1 MELMFAEWEDGE
13 RFSFEDSD
21 RFEEDSLCSFISEAE
36 SLCQNWR
43 GWRKQ
48 SAGPNSPTVKMKV
61 CGGGD
66 GLVIPLVELSA
77 KQVAFHIPFEV
88 VEKVY
93 PPVPEQLQLRIAFWS
108 FPENE
113 EDIRRV
119 LDQIEVPH
127 SLGFHLSATVVPPQM
142 VPPKGAYN
150 VAVMFDRCR
159 ITSCSC
165 TCGAGAKWCAHVVAL
180 CLFRIH
186 NASAVCLRAPVSES
200 LSRLQRDQLQKFAQY
215 LISELPQQILPT
227 AQRLLD
233 ELLSSQSTA
242 INTVCGAPDPTAGP
256 SASDQST
263 WYLDESTLSDNIKK
277 TLHKFCGP
285 SPVVFSDVNSMYLSS
300 TEPPAAAEWAC
311 LLRPLR
317 GREPEGIWN
326 LLSIVREMFKRRDSN
341 AAPLL
346 EILTDQD
353 LLANPPDLKVEQPPT
368 KGKKNKVSTSKQTW
382 MATNTLSKAAFLLTV
397 LSERLEYHNLAFR
410 IGMFALELQRP
421 PASTKALEVKLAYQ
435 ESEIVALLKKIPL
448 GTNEMNTIR
457 GRAEELREG
466 TLCDYRPVL
475 PLMLASFI
483 FDVLCTPVVSPTG
496 SRPPSRNW
504 NNEMPGDEELGF
516 EAAVAALGM
525 KTTVS
530 EAEHPLLCEGTRREK
545 GDLALALMITY
556 KDDQSKLKKILD
568 KLLDRES
575 QTHKPQTLSSFYSS
589 SKPTVANQKSPSKH
603 AAQST
608 TAIQQLPGTSVTQQA
623 GVTTAVQS
631 SPSESFVEK
640 SAQESSQRSPCEPP
654 GESSVVKQEGK
665 VPSRLALGS
674 RGGYNGRCWGSPVR
688 QKKKHTGMA
697 SIDSSAPETT
707 SDSSPT
713 LSRRPLR
720 GGWAATSW
728 GRGQDSDSISSSSS
742 DSLGSSSSSG
752 SRRASGGARAKTVE
766 VGRYK
771 GRRPESHAPHVP
783 NQPSEA
789 AAHFYFELAKTVL
802 IKAGGNSSTSIFT
815 HPSSSGGHQGPHRNL
830 HLCAFEIGL
839 YALGL
844 HNFVSP
850 NWLSRTYSSHVSWIT
865 GQAMEIGSA
874 ALNILV
880 ECWDGH
886 LTPPEVASLADRAS
900 RARDSNMV
908 RAAAELALSCL
919 PHAHALNPNE
929 IQRALVQCKEQDNLM
944 LEKACMAVEEA
955 AKGGGVYP
963 EVLFEVAHQWYWLY
977 EQTVGGTPAQRE
989 GATGCSASGA
999 RAASE
1004 AVRGLTDSRVTAE
1017 PTTVTVAAAVTA
1029 AATVVPV
1036 ISVGS
1041 TIYQQHTM
1049 AGPAMAHAHTQGL
1062 HPYTTLQTHIPCN
1075 PQYIGHPIQHMPRPA
1090 VFPVP
1095 GSAYP
1100 QGVHP
1105 AFIGAQYPYS
1115 VTTPS
1120 LAATAVSF
1128 PGVPVPS
1135 MTQIAV
1141 HPYHAETGLSLSSN
1155 VAIGS
1160 VHAGST
1166 FPAIPGASLTALSS
1180 QPNSLVTGGFP
1191 SEDDQH
1197 SQPVS
1202 PQGLQ
1207 YLHSAYRVGMLAL
1220 EMLGRRAHND
1230 HPNNFS
1236 RSPPYTEDVKW
1247 LLGLAAKLGVNFV
1260 HQFCVGAAKGV
1271 LSPFVLQEII
1281 MEALQRLNPAH
1292 VHNHLRTPAFHQL
1305 VQRCQQAYMQ
1315 YIHHRSIHLTPADYD
1330 DFVNAIRSARSAF
1343 CLTPMGMMQFND
1355 ILQNLKRS
1363 KQTKELWQRVS
1374 LEMTTFSP

>member
-1 MELMFAEWEDGE
+1 MEILFACAEALHAHGY
-13 RFSFEDSD
+13 S
-21 RFEEDSLCSFISEAE
+21 SEACR
-36 SLCQNWR
+36 L
-43 GWRKQ
+43 
-48 SAGPNSPTVKMKV
+48 TV
-61 CGGGD
+61 D
-66 GLVIPLVELSA
+66 LA
-77 KQVAFHIPFEV
+77 
-88 VEKVY
+88 
-93 PPVPEQLQLRIAFWS
+93 R
-108 FPENE
+108 
-113 EDIRRV
+113 
-119 LDQIEVPH
+119 
-127 SLGFHLSATVVPPQM
+127 
-142 VPPKGAYN
+142 
-150 VAVMFDRCR
+150 
-159 ITSCSC
+159 
-165 TCGAGAKWCAHVVAL
+165 
-180 CLFRIH
+180 
-186 NASAVCLRAPVSES
+186 
-200 LSRLQRDQLQKFAQY
+200 
-215 LISELPQQILPT
+215 
-227 AQRLLD
+227 
-233 ELLSSQSTA
+233 
-242 INTVCGAPDPTAGP
+242 
-256 SASDQST
+256 
-263 WYLDESTLSDNIKK
+263 
-277 TLHKFCGP
+277 
-285 SPVVFSDVNSMYLSS
+285 
-300 TEPPAAAEWAC
+300 
-311 LLRPLR
+311 
-317 GREPEGIWN
+317 
-326 LLSIVREMFKRRDSN
+326 
-341 AAPLL
+341 
-346 EILTDQD
+346 D

-368 KGKKNKVSTSKQTW
+368 KGKKIKVSTSKQTW

-397 LSERLEYHNLAFR
+397 LSERLEYHNLAFQ

-448 GTNEMNTIR
+448 GTNEMNSIR

-589 SKPTVANQKSPSKH
+589 SKPAVANQKSPSKH

-608 TAIQQLPGTSVTQQA
+608 AAIQQLPGASVTQQA
-623 GVTTAVQS
+623 TVSTAVQS
-631 SPSESFVEK
+631 SPENFVEK
-640 SAQESSQRSPCEPP
+640 SAQDNSQKSSCEPAA
-654 GESSVVKQEGK
+654 EATVLKQEGK
-665 VPSRLALGS
+665 VPSRLALGN

-720 GGWAATSW
+720 GGWATTSW

-771 GRRPESHAPHVP
+771 GRRLESHAPHVP

-929 IQRALVQCKEQDNLM
+929 IQRALVQCKEQDNTM

-1004 AVRGLTDSRVTAE
+1004 AARGLTDNRVTSE
-1017 PTTVTVAAAVTA
+1017 PTTVTVATSVTA
-1029 AATVVPV
+1029 TASVMPV

-1041 TIYQQHTM
+1041 TMYQQHTM
-1049 AGPAMAHAHTQGL
+1049 AGPAMAHTHTQGL

-1075 PQYIGHPIQHMPRPA
+1075 PQYIGHTIQHMPRPA

-1115 VTTPS
+1115 VTPPS

-1141 HPYHAETGLSLSSN
+1141 HPYHSETGMSLSSN
-1155 VAIGS
+1155 VAIGN

-1166 FPAIPGASLTALSS
+1166 FPAIQGASMTTMSS
-1180 QPNSLVTGGFP
+1180 QPNSLVTGSFP
-1191 SEDDQH
+1191 AEDEQH

-1202 PQGLQ
+1202 PQGLH

-1247 LLGLAAKLGVNFV
+1247 LLGLAAKLGVNYV

-1315 YIHHRSIHLTPADYD
+1315 YIHHRLIHLTPADYD